1 MTFAAQLSEA
11 VRQQVRYGT
20 SSQTVSYWP
29 KIAGVGNVAVTG
41 TPTYTIYGP
50 STATGGTSLASGNC
64 TATTV
69 DSITRIDIS
78 VDASSTSN
86 YPIQSFYRIEIA
98 WVYSSATYYSSVYF
112 DVVREPFLPLL
123 SANDFVDEVSD
134 AESRLSAQASRIES
148 GRTAEQHAS
157 MIGMRAWAD
166 VQAWLV
172 QKIPSSIYSPA
183 HLLVDRESVRRVVVA
198 QAVYRMY
205 AAEGGPEGS
214 ESWSLAERWRREAM
228 QRYDSLPPLQYD
240 ATQDLAPDSIS
251 SSGGT
256 FRWRRSW

>member
-1 MTFAAQLSEA
+1 MTYAAQASEI

-20 SSQTVSYWP
+20 SGQIVSYWP

-41 TPTYTIYGP
+41 TPTYTLYGP
-50 STATGGTSLASGNC
+50 SVATGGTSLASGNC
-64 TATTV
+64 TATTI

-78 VDASSTSN
+78 VDVSSTSSF
-86 YPIQSFYRIEIA
+86 PIQSFYRLELS
-98 WVYSSATYYSSVYF
+98 WVYSGTTYYSSVYF

-134 AESRLSAQASRIES
+134 AESRLSAQASRMES

-157 MIGMRAWAD
+157 ILGLRAWSD
-166 VQAWLV
+166 VHSWLV

-183 HLLVDRESVRRVVVA
+183 HLLIDRELIRRVVVA
-198 QAVYRMY
+198 QAVHRMY

-214 ESWSLAERWRREAM
+214 ESWSLSNAWKKEAT
-228 QRYDSLPPLQYD
+228 QRYEALPPLQFD

-256 FRWRRSW
+256 FKWRRSW